1 MVVSILVLVI
11 FNRTLLDIENTHIA
25 ELRGNV
31 TGFLEET
38 VTAEFRNLEPIF
50 RMIIDEGTSGLTS
63 S

>member
-25 ELRGNV
+25 ELRENV

-50 RMIIDEGTSGLTS
+50 KMIIDEGTSGLTS